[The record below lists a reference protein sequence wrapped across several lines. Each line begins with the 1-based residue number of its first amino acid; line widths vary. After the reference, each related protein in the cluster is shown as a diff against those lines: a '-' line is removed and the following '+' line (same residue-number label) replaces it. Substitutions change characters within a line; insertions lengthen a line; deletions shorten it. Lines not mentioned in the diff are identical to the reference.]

1 MIPFGQILQ
10 RLRSE
15 KRWSQSKLAEKLG
28 LSASQVAN
36 YEMGRRLPSLQILI
50 DMARILGVSTD
61 YLLGVENETKQIL
74 SQRQLAKRVGVNAS
88 TIALY
93 ETGDRLPSLQ
103 RLIDLSRALGVTTD
117 FLLGLSKQKD
127 HFLDVSGLSPSQIAS
142 LEQIVENYR
151 AQR

>member
-10 RLRSE
+10 RLRNE

-74 SQRQLAKRVGVNAS
+74 DVS
-88 TIALY
+88 
-93 ETGDRLPSLQ
+93 
-103 RLIDLSRALGVTTD
+103 DLTSGVTTD
-117 FLLGLSKQKD
+117 FLLGLNKQKD
-127 HFLDVSGLSPSQIAS
+127 YFLDVSGLSPSQVAS
-142 LEQIVENYR
+142 IEQIIENYR

>member
-10 RLRSE
+10 RLRNE

-61 YLLGVENETKQIL
+61 YLAERLFFRCIWIITE
-74 SQRQLAKRVGVNAS
+74 SSCVN
-88 TIALY
+88 
-93 ETGDRLPSLQ
+93 R
-103 RLIDLSRALGVTTD
+103 TD
-117 FLLGLSKQKD
+117 
-127 HFLDVSGLSPSQIAS
+127 H
-142 LEQIVENYR
+142 
-151 AQR
+151 

>member
-28 LSASQVAN
+28 LSTSQVAN
-36 YEMGRRLPSLQILI
+36 YEMGRRLHSLQILI

-74 SQRQLAKRVGVNAS
+74 
-88 TIALY
+88 
-93 ETGDRLPSLQ
+93 
-103 RLIDLSRALGVTTD
+103 
-117 FLLGLSKQKD
+117 
-127 HFLDVSGLSPSQIAS
+127 DVSDLTSEEISSVSSVIDCFRKSHQK
-142 LEQIVENYR
+142 
-151 AQR
+151 

>member
-50 DMARILGVSTD
+50 DMARIGVSTD

-74 SQRQLAKRVGVNAS
+74 
-88 TIALY
+88 
-93 ETGDRLPSLQ
+93 
-103 RLIDLSRALGVTTD
+103 
-117 FLLGLSKQKD
+117 
-127 HFLDVSGLSPSQIAS
+127 DVSDLTSEEISSVSSVIDCFRKSHQK
-142 LEQIVENYR
+142 
-151 AQR
+151 

>member
-10 RLRSE
+10 RLRNE

-74 SQRQLAKRVGVNAS
+74 
-88 TIALY
+88 
-93 ETGDRLPSLQ
+93 
-103 RLIDLSRALGVTTD
+103 
-117 FLLGLSKQKD
+117 
-127 HFLDVSGLSPSQIAS
+127 DVSDLENIITNKIPYVACLLSNRKQYHLPK
-142 LEQIVENYR
+142 EN
-151 AQR
+151 ALCGILT

>member
-61 YLLGVENETKQIL
+61 YLLGVDNETKQIL
-74 SQRQLAKRVGVNAS
+74 
-88 TIALY
+88 
-93 ETGDRLPSLQ
+93 
-103 RLIDLSRALGVTTD
+103 
-117 FLLGLSKQKD
+117 
-127 HFLDVSGLSPSQIAS
+127 DVSDLTSEEISSVSSVIDCFRKSHQK
-142 LEQIVENYR
+142 
-151 AQR
+151 

>member
-74 SQRQLAKRVGVNAS
+74 
-88 TIALY
+88 
-93 ETGDRLPSLQ
+93 
-103 RLIDLSRALGVTTD
+103 
-117 FLLGLSKQKD
+117 
-127 HFLDVSGLSPSQIAS
+127 DVSDLTSEEISSVSSVIDCFRKSHQKSCVAHSLSDRKQYHLPREDALCGI
-142 LEQIVENYR
+142 LT
-151 AQR
+151 

>member
-1 MIPFGQILQ
+1 M
-10 RLRSE
+10 
-15 KRWSQSKLAEKLG
+15 
-28 LSASQVAN
+28 
-36 YEMGRRLPSLQILI
+36 
-50 DMARILGVSTD
+50 
-61 YLLGVENETKQIL
+61 LLGNTLRDLRNEKNL
-74 SQRQLAKRVGVNAS
+74 SQRIGVNAS

>member
-28 LSASQVAN
+28 LSAFQVAN

-74 SQRQLAKRVGVNAS
+74 
-88 TIALY
+88 
-93 ETGDRLPSLQ
+93 
-103 RLIDLSRALGVTTD
+103 
-117 FLLGLSKQKD
+117 
-127 HFLDVSGLSPSQIAS
+127 DVSDLTSEEVSSVIDCFRKSHQK
-142 LEQIVENYR
+142 
-151 AQR
+151 

>member
-10 RLRSE
+10 RLRNE

-36 YEMGRRLPSLQILI
+36 YEIGRRLPSLQILI

-74 SQRQLAKRVGVNAS
+74 
-88 TIALY
+88 
-93 ETGDRLPSLQ
+93 
-103 RLIDLSRALGVTTD
+103 
-117 FLLGLSKQKD
+117 
-127 HFLDVSGLSPSQIAS
+127 DVSDLTSEEISSVSSVIDCFRKSHQKIKYPVWCICFPAESNITYQKKMHC
-142 LEQIVENYR
+142 VVF
-151 AQR
+151 

>member
-74 SQRQLAKRVGVNAS
+74 
-88 TIALY
+88 
-93 ETGDRLPSLQ
+93 
-103 RLIDLSRALGVTTD
+103 
-117 FLLGLSKQKD
+117 
-127 HFLDVSGLSPSQIAS
+127 DVSDLTSEEISSVSSVIDCFRNLIKNKISCVAHSLSDRKQYHLPREDALCGI
-142 LEQIVENYR
+142 LT
-151 AQR
+151 

>member
-10 RLRSE
+10 RLRNE

-36 YEMGRRLPSLQILI
+36 YEMGRRLPPLQILI

-74 SQRQLAKRVGVNAS
+74 
-88 TIALY
+88 
-93 ETGDRLPSLQ
+93 
-103 RLIDLSRALGVTTD
+103 
-117 FLLGLSKQKD
+117 
-127 HFLDVSGLSPSQIAS
+127 DVSDLTSEEISSVSSVIDCFRKSHQK
-142 LEQIVENYR
+142 
-151 AQR
+151 

>member
-10 RLRSE
+10 RLRNE

-74 SQRQLAKRVGVNAS
+74 DALCGTFAFCRKAISLTKRKYAVWYFN
-88 TIALY
+88 L
-93 ETGDRLPSLQ
+93 
-103 RLIDLSRALGVTTD
+103 
-117 FLLGLSKQKD
+117 K
-127 HFLDVSGLSPSQIAS
+127 
-142 LEQIVENYR
+142 
-151 AQR
+151 

>member
-10 RLRSE
+10 RLRNE
-15 KRWSQSKLAEKLG
+15 KRWSQSKLAEG

-74 SQRQLAKRVGVNAS
+74 
-88 TIALY
+88 
-93 ETGDRLPSLQ
+93 
-103 RLIDLSRALGVTTD
+103 
-117 FLLGLSKQKD
+117 
-127 HFLDVSGLSPSQIAS
+127 DVSDLTSEEISSVSSVIDCFRKYHQK
-142 LEQIVENYR
+142 
-151 AQR
+151 